1 MDRSSRAVCEDAHSV
16 DMGQQ
21 KNWYLVAYDIRDPK
35 RLARTA
41 RCLGGYGSRIQYSL
55 FRCRLT
61 VRQLERLQW
70 ELTPILAP
78 EDDLLIIGLCSRCAS
93 QVRKKGNSEGW
104 EVKPV
109 TFEVV

>member
-1 MDRSSRAVCEDAHSV
+1 
-16 DMGQQ
+16 MGQQ
-21 KNWYLVAYDIRDPK
+21 KNWYLISYDIRDPK
-35 RLARTA
+35 RLSQTA
-41 RCLGGYGSRIQYSL
+41 HQLEGYGARIQYSV

-78 EDDLLIIGLCSRCAS
+78 EDDLLIIGLCSSCAS
-93 QVRKKGNSEGW
+93 RVRKKGSAVGW
-104 EVKPV
+104 EIETV

>member
-1 MDRSSRAVCEDAHSV
+1 
-16 DMGQQ
+16 MGQQ
-21 KNWYLVAYDIRDPK
+21 KKWYLVSYDIRDPK

-41 RCLGGYGSRIQYSL
+41 RCIGGYGSRIQYSV

-70 ELTPILAP
+70 ELTPILTS

-93 QVRKKGNSEGW
+93 QVRKKGNAEGW
-104 EVKPV
+104 DVKTV

>member
-1 MDRSSRAVCEDAHSV
+1 MDRSARVVCEDAYSI

-21 KNWYLVAYDIRDPK
+21 KNWYLVSYDIRDPK

-41 RCLGGYGSRIQYSL
+41 RCLGGYGSRIQYSM

-70 ELTPILAP
+70 ELAPILAT
-78 EDDLLIIGLCSRCAS
+78 EDDLLIIRLCSGCAS
-93 QVRKKGNSEGW
+93 RVRKKGSMDGW
-104 EVKPV
+104 EIEIV